1 MKTYYLYEDANLFRE
16 ADQVVEFSDPKSAE
30 EELPSLLQN
39 CTYLLNEHRDVLVP
53 FVEPPGFWEL
63 AKDVMVNS
71 QVVTEGVMD
80 TLTLPPPKK
89 HLLRFRAI
97 PGHEDI
103 RPFLMGKF
111 PVTRLEWACLQY
123 PGFTALQDG
132 NLPVVRVSAL
142 DAETRLA
149 RHGFRLPT
157 EEEWVLAAYGTD
169 KRPYPWGWEEPTDQ
183 HLWWSGS
190 GNFRKGPGPVGSCH
204 LGASFFG
211 CQDMAGNVWE
221 WTSTGAN
228 SLRVFRGGGWYGY
241 DPSRVRAGDR
251 GRFTMAYRSDYVG
264 FRCAKS
270 L

>member
-1 MKTYYLYEDANLFRE
+1 MSTTKTYYLYEDANLFRE
-16 ADQVVEFSDPKSAE
+16 ADQVVEFSCPESAE

-39 CTYLLNEHRDVLVP
+39 CAYLLDDRRDVLVP
-53 FVEPPGFWEL
+53 FVEPL
-63 AKDVMVNS
+63 
-71 QVVTEGVMD
+71 VVTEGVMD
-80 TLTLPPPKK
+80 TLALPPPKQR
-89 HLLRFRAI
+89 LLRFRAI

-111 PVTRLEWACLQY
+111 PVTQLEWAHLQY
-123 PGFTALQDG
+123 PGFTAVQGG
-132 NLPVVRVSAL
+132 NLPVVGVSAL

-157 EEEWVLAAYGTD
+157 EKEWLLAACGTD
-169 KRPYPWGWEEPTDQ
+169 NRPYPWGWEEPTDQ

-190 GNFRKGPGPVGSCH
+190 GNFRKGPGPVGSCP

-221 WTSTGAN
+221 WTSTGAK
-228 SLRVFRGGGWYGY
+228 SLRVLRGGGWYN
-241 DPSRVRAGDR
+241 SVAATARAALRNRVG
-251 GRFTMAYRSDYVG
+251 FTLRDGCVG

>member
-16 ADQVVEFSDPKSAE
+16 ADQVVEFSCPESAE

-39 CTYLLNEHRDVLVP
+39 CAYLLDERRDVLVP
-53 FVEPPGFWEL
+53 FTEPPE
-63 AKDVMVNS
+63 KHR
-71 QVVTEGVMD
+71 VVTEGIMC
-80 TLTLPPPKK
+80 TLALPSHKK
-89 HLLRFRAI
+89 RLLRFRAI

-111 PVTRLEWACLQY
+111 PVTRLEWARLQY

-132 NLPVVRVSAL
+132 NLPVVSVSAL
-142 DAETRLA
+142 EAETRLA

-157 EEEWVLAAYGTD
+157 EEEWALAAYGTD
-169 KRPYPWGWEEPTDQ
+169 KRPYPWGWEEPTNR

-190 GNFRKGPGPVGSCH
+190 GTHRSGPGPVGSCP

-211 CQDMAGNVWE
+211 CEDMAGSVWE
-221 WTSTGAN
+221 WTSTEAG
-228 SLRVFRGGGWYGY
+228 SLRVFRGGSWLIN
-241 DPSRVRAGDR
+241 DPSGVRAG
-251 GRFTMAYRSDYVG
+251 GRYGNALSGRDDNVG
-264 FRCAKS
+264 FRCAKN

>member
-1 MKTYYLYEDANLFRE
+1 MKTYYLYEDANLFRD
-16 ADQVVEFSDPKSAE
+16 ADQVVEFSCPESAE

-39 CTYLLNEHRDVLVP
+39 CAYLLDERRDVLVP
-53 FVEPPGFWEL
+53 FTEPPE
-63 AKDVMVNS
+63 KHR
-71 QVVTEGVMD
+71 VVTEGIMC
-80 TLTLPPPKK
+80 TLALPSHKK
-89 HLLRFRAI
+89 RLLRFRAI

-111 PVTRLEWACLQY
+111 PVTQLEWARLHS
-123 PGFTALQDG
+123 PVFTAVQGG
-132 NLPVVRVSAL
+132 NLPVVNVSAL

-157 EEEWVLAAYGTD
+157 EKEWLLAACGTD
-169 KRPYPWGWEEPTDQ
+169 NRPYPWGWEEPTDQ

-190 GNFRKGPGPVGSCH
+190 GNFRKGPGPVGSCP

-221 WTSTGAN
+221 WTSTGAK
-228 SLRVFRGGGWYGY
+228 SLRVLRGGCWGHYV
-241 DPSRVRAGDR
+241 PSWVRAGCRSRDTMTDR
-251 GRFTMAYRSDYVG
+251 YSDVG